1 MNIVTAYNN
10 ARTFLQAVQNTFTAE
25 TNLSANIASDHD
37 DVHTILVRKS
47 WAAHR
52 KHFAFKRLVD
62 VILNIQGDDFISLRP
77 RKISEKKNNANRK
90 SFTTTNMTLKIY

>member
-1 MNIVTAYNN
+1 M
-10 ARTFLQAVQNTFTAE
+10 QNTFTAE
-25 TNLSANIASDHD
+25 TNLSVNIASDHD

-62 VILNIQGDDFISLRP
+62 LILNILGDDFISLRS
-77 RKISEKKNNANRK
+77 RNISEKKIMLTESRLPQQ
-90 SFTTTNMTLKIY
+90 MCH